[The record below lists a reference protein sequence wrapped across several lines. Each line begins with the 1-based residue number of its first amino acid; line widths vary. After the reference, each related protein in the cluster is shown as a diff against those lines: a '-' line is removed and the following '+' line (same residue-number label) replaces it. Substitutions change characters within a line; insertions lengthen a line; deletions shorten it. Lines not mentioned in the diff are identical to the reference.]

1 MIAPQLSKRTVK
13 LAMNIPLVRNQVYT
27 MIRSKLV
34 EALGGQFREIIVGG
48 AAMNQEVADFLYK
61 INFPFTI
68 GYGMTECGPLISYDN
83 HEEYVLT
90 SCGQIL
96 KGIMRVRIDSDDP
109 YNKVGEIQVSGENVM
124 KGYYKNEEA
133 TRNAFTE
140 DGWLKTGDLGTID
153 KDNRIYIRGRNKT
166 MILSSNGQNIYP
178 EEIESKLN
186 NFPFVLES
194 IVVERNGKLVGLV
207 YPDYEAIG
215 SVGISSDN
223 IEDVMEQNRKD
234 LNKLLAPYEAVTS
247 LVIHPKEFEKTPK
260 RSIKR
265 YLYS

>member
-1 MIAPQLSKRTVK
+1 
-13 LAMNIPLVRNQVYT
+13 
-27 MIRSKLV
+27 
-34 EALGGQFREIIVGG
+34 
-48 AAMNQEVADFLYK
+48 
-61 INFPFTI
+61 
-68 GYGMTECGPLISYDN
+68 
-83 HEEYVLT
+83 
-90 SCGQIL
+90 
-96 KGIMRVRIDSDDP
+96 
-109 YNKVGEIQVSGENVM
+109 
-124 KGYYKNEEA
+124 
-133 TRNAFTE
+133 
-140 DGWLKTGDLGTID
+140 
-153 KDNRIYIRGRNKT
+153 

-247 LVIHPKEFEKTPK
+247 LVIHSKEFEKTPK